1 LLSGSG
7 TVNQECD
14 SDVLKAYE
22 QIIEKWKQNLD
33 RCVLLSTALSVFS
46 LFSRPP
52 ELAAL
57 IQAGVPDAVRGQIW
71 ILLARAY
78 NDEEL
83 IKTYHSLLNKE
94 SLSEQ
99 SILHDIHRT
108 FTAHEFFKEPN
119 GVGQESLFK
128 ISKAYSLY
136 DEEVFHLI
144 YN

>member
-1 LLSGSG
+1 M
-7 TVNQECD
+7 
-14 SDVLKAYE
+14 
-22 QIIEKWKQNLD
+22 D
-33 RCVLLSTALSVFS
+33 RCVPLTTTLSDFVAFF
-46 LFSRPP
+46 FSRPP
-52 ELAAL
+52 ELAAF

-83 IKTYHSLLNKE
+83 IKTYHSLLDKE

-136 DEEVFHLI
+136 DEEVI
-144 YN
+144 IDIMQC